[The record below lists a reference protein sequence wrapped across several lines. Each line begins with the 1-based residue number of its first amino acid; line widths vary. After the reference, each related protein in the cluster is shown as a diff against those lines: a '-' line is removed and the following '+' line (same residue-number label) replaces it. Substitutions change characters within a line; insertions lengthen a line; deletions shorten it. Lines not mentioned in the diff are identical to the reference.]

1 MIGSTRLSR
10 LAYAL
15 SVAFLISASIAF
27 AQFQDQL
34 GIQSYARDVRM
45 GVSAT
50 YVIISSARLAD
61 AGFRYWRSFIL
72 LTIILVALPVIG
84 FFAYTYFIGLPKDPA
99 EHADFLMIAA
109 GLTNIVLWGAIS
121 LFCLAFPTA
130 GAGGDSGLGP
140 AAADDILDWKPSGH
154 IPPQQKREPRF

>member
-1 MIGSTRLSR
+1 MTGSMRLSR

-15 SVAFLISASIAF
+15 SVVFLIGASITF
-27 AQFQDQL
+27 AHFQDQFGL
-34 GIQSYARDVRM
+34 QSYARNVRM
-45 GVSAT
+45 AVSAT

-72 LTIILVALPVIG
+72 LTIFLLALPVGG
-84 FFAYTYFIGLPKDPA
+84 FFAYAYFIGLPKDPA
-99 EHADFLMIAA
+99 EHADFLLIAA

-130 GAGGDSGLGP
+130 SAGGDSGLGP
-140 AAADDILDWKPSGH
+140 AADDDILDWKPSGH